1 MSAPLSW
8 GEQLLCDPEAVVA
21 VLNLCDGL
29 IGQEQFQT
37 FYRDDGSLDT
47 IIEIQRKA
55 LEAHPDC
62 TEWICVGKESQDGV
76 SIFAFCG
83 NGPQRKEK
91 AYFIQLA
98 LHLLPVLLRQRLGWM
113 EHMGDALDVDDQL
126 RHTES

>member
-8 GEQLLCDPEAVVA
+8 EEQLLAEPEAVRA
-21 VLNLCDGL
+21 VLNLYDEL
-29 IGQEQFQT
+29 VGQEQFQT

-62 TEWICVGKESQDGV
+62 TEWICVGKENQDGL

-91 AYFIQLA
+91 AYIIQLA
-98 LHLLPVLLRQRLGWM
+98 LHLLPVLLRRQLEVVESANSWM
-113 EHMGDALDVDDQL
+113 QDFDNWLMRNA
-126 RHTES
+126 